1 MTKKRKLKS
10 GFCCLSD
17 CISKTQ
23 ALSQKVEAMLG
34 ITIVWLA
41 WDSDLLVNWKPVM
54 YLTKYQKKIKPR
66 ISSLVFN
73 DFIKPR
79 IFQELIECTVS
90 MTKKRKIKSGV
101 YCLYDCIYKTQFLFQ
116 EAEVMLGGNIVR
128 FAFPSDHLVNL
139 NL

>member
-1 MTKKRKLKS
+1 
-10 GFCCLSD
+10 
-17 CISKTQ
+17 
-23 ALSQKVEAMLG
+23 
-34 ITIVWLA
+34 
-41 WDSDLLVNWKPVM
+41 M
-54 YLTKYQKKIKPR
+54 YQVKYQKKIKPR

-101 YCLYDCIYKTQFLFQ
+101 YCLYDFIYKTQFLFQ